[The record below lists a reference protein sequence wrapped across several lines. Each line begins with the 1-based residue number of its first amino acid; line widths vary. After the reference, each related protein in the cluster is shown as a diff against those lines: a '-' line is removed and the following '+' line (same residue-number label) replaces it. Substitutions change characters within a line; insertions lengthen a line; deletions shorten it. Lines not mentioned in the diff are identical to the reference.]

1 MKKWYL
7 GAMNDG
13 LFVIDRQPSQS
24 TDYHMHDAPTNSI
37 AQVPFEARLL
47 AEKLIAA
54 HNDSILEALKTK
66 A

>member
-13 LFVIDRQPSQS
+13 LFVIDQPPSPS
-24 TDYHMHDAPTNSI
+24 TDYPVHDAATNAI
-37 AQVPFEARLL
+37 AQVPFEAKQL

-54 HNDSILEALKTK
+54 HNAECA
-66 A
+66 